1 MKSRFPNTK
10 IEYQV
15 GASRPD
21 IVVEVD
27 SEIAIE
33 VKGPTTSRD
42 LQTIADKIIRYRRYF
57 DKIIV
62 VLFDVKVSPK
72 RYEEWLEGIM
82 DNFNDVVII
91 EKNF

>member
-1 MKSRFPNTK
+1 M
-10 IEYQV
+10 
-15 GASRPD
+15 
-21 IVVEVD
+21 EVD

-82 DNFNDVVII
+82 DNFNDVVVI